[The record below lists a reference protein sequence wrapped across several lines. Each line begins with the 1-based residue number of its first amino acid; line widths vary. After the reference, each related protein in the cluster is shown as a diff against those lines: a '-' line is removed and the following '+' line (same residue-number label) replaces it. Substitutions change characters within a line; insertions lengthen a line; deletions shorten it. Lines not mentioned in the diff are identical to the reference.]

1 MFVDWLL
8 ASFHHLAVF
17 SLAAILSAEIFL
29 TAGPIDDRL
38 VLRVARVDA
47 WFGILAALV
56 VAAGVLRVFFG
67 AKGYEYYWANI
78 FFWAKMALF
87 IGGARLGRAD
97 HAVHRLAAARPSGS
111 VVPPADG
118 RGQAIAPGLVC
129 RGGTVRS
136 HSHLRGGDGPRL
148 RDVRTFTRRSRWG
161 PFAEAPHSQCRRS
174 RAASGRGLRR
184 DTPPAATVARLL

>member
-29 TAGPIDDRL
+29 TAGPIDDRM

-67 AKGYEYYWANI
+67 AKGYEYYYVNI

-87 IGGARLGRAD
+87 VGVGLVSVARPTCTWSGAAAFAPTLPSARRRKRSRNYARLSMS
-97 HAVHRLAAARPSGS
+97 RPDSS
-111 VVPPADG
+111 P
-118 RGQAIAPGLVC
+118 
-129 RGGTVRS
+129 
-136 HSHLRGGDGPRL
+136 
-148 RDVRTFTRRSRWG
+148 
-161 PFAEAPHSQCRRS
+161 
-174 RAASGRGLRR
+174 
-184 DTPPAATVARLL
+184 

>member
-1 MFVDWLL
+1 MRFEFGGGRMFVDWLL

-17 SLAAILSAEIFL
+17 SLAAILSAEIVL

-67 AKGYEYYWANI
+67 AKGYEYYWGNI

-87 IGGARLGRAD
+87 VGVGLVSVAPTMLYIGWRRRVRAD
-97 HAVHRLAAARPSGS
+97 STFRP
-111 VVPPADG
+111 PPDEIKQL
-118 RGQAIAPGLVC
+118 RQALYVEAGL
-129 RGGTVRS
+129 
-136 HSHLRGGDGPRL
+136 
-148 RDVRTFTRRSRWG
+148 
-161 PFAEAPHSQCRRS
+161 FALIPIC
-174 RAASGRGLRR
+174 
-184 DTPPAATVARLL
+184 PAAMARGYGM

>member
-38 VLRVARVDA
+38 VLRIARVDA

-67 AKGYEYYWANI
+67 AKGYEYYWVNI
-78 FFWAKMALF
+78 FFWAKMRSEEHTSELQ
-87 IGGARLGRAD
+87 
-97 HAVHRLAAARPSGS
+97 S
-111 VVPPADG
+111 
-118 RGQAIAPGLVC
+118 LV
-129 RGGTVRS
+129 
-136 HSHLRGGDGPRL
+136 
-148 RDVRTFTRRSRWG
+148 
-161 PFAEAPHSQCRRS
+161 
-174 RAASGRGLRR
+174 
-184 DTPPAATVARLL
+184 

>member
-1 MFVDWLL
+1 MRFEFGGGRMFVDWLL

-17 SLAAILSAEIFL
+17 SLAAILSAEIVL

-87 IGGARLGRAD
+87 IGVGLVSVAPTMLYIGWRRRVRAD
-97 HAVHRLAAARPSGS
+97 STFRPPPDEIKQLRQALYVEAGLFALIPICAAAM
-111 VVPPADG
+111 A
-118 RGQAIAPGLVC
+118 RGYGM
-129 RGGTVRS
+129 
-136 HSHLRGGDGPRL
+136 
-148 RDVRTFTRRSRWG
+148 
-161 PFAEAPHSQCRRS
+161 
-174 RAASGRGLRR
+174 
-184 DTPPAATVARLL
+184 

>member
-38 VLRVARVDA
+38 VLRVARIDA

-56 VAAGVLRVFFG
+56 IAAGVLRVFFG
-67 AKGYEYYWANI
+67 AKGYEYYSANI

-87 IGGARLGRAD
+87 VGVGLVSVAPTMLYVGWRRRVRAD
-97 HAVHRLAAARPSGS
+97 PRSGRQPTRS
-111 VVPPADG
+111 SNCVSPV
-118 RGQAIAPGLVC
+118 R
-129 RGGTVRS
+129 RGGPVRRLS
-136 HSHLRGGDGPRL
+136 ALRRGDGARL
-148 RDVRTFTRRSRWG
+148 RDVRGAKARTPSRRARGLARPADASTAG
-161 PFAEAPHSQCRRS
+161 AEAPQE
-174 RAASGRGLRR
+174 LRM
-184 DTPPAATVARLL
+184 